1 MTTMQWSQLLTP
13 ERAHHEQ
20 EANAAVGRSHF
31 HKDHDRIVFSSAFR
45 RLGRKTQVHPLSLN
59 DHIHTRLTHS
69 IEVGSVG
76 RSLGLLLGEALQNEL
91 PEWTAPADIGAI
103 VQAACLAHD
112 IGHPPFGHAGE
123 YAIRDF
129 FQRKAQ
135 DKFLSELNPT
145 ELQDLCLFESNAMAL
160 RIVAQ
165 TEYHQFAG
173 GMRLTYPTLGT
184 LLKYPWTARNA
195 NEHHKFGVFQSETV
209 LFNAI
214 ANKLRLTQFGDMHF
228 ARHPLTFLLEAAD
241 DICYTILDLEDALEL
256 GILHYDEVERV
267 ILQLCDLDHAIE
279 YGLDQRLS
287 PRRRISA
294 LRGRAM
300 DKMLAT
306 SLNAFLQNKAAIL
319 NGTFHGELLLHQHD
333 HVAAGV
339 NAGKELARRKVFRN
353 ARKSELEIGAFST
366 LATLLD
372 VFCHAVYEH
381 HHQTNISFRAR
392 RVLDLMGAN
401 APEREWPLYQA
412 YMRVLDYVGGMTDNY
427 ATYLAHQIGG
437 MAH

>member
-1 MTTMQWSQLLTP
+1 MMNWAQLLTP
-13 ERAHHEQ
+13 QRAHHEQ
-20 EANAAVGRSHF
+20 DVSPSAGRSHF

-76 RSLGLLLGEALQNEL
+76 RSLGILVAEQIQSDL
-91 PEWTAPADIGAI
+91 PNGITAADIGAI

-129 FQRKAQ
+129 FQRKANSP
-135 DKFLSELNPT
+135 L
-145 ELQDLCLFESNAMAL
+145 LQSLTDAQKRDLCLFESNAMAL
-160 RIVAQ
+160 RVVTQ

-184 LLKYPWTARNA
+184 LLKYPWLAA
-195 NEHHKFGVFQSETV
+195 DAGEKEKFGVFDSER
-209 LFNAI
+209 LIFNEI
-214 ANKLRLTQFGDMHF
+214 AGKLGLKRLSPDHY

-256 GILHYDEVERV
+256 GILQYDEVEAI
-267 ILQLCDLDHAIE
+267 ILQLCGLDSAVE
-279 YGLDQRLS
+279 YGRDQRLS

-300 DKMLAT
+300 DRMLNAAT
-306 SLNAFLQNKAAIL
+306 NAFLANYHAIL
-319 NGTFHGELLLHQHD
+319 NGDYHGELLLDHD
-333 HVAAGV
+333 DDVAQGV
-339 NAGKELARRKVFRN
+339 RAGKELARRKVFRN

-366 LATLLD
+366 LGTLLD
-372 VFCHAVYEH
+372 VFCHAVYEQ
-381 HHQTNISFRAR
+381 HQQQSISFRAR

-401 APEREWPLYQA
+401 APEREWPLYTA
-412 YMRVLDYVGGMTDNY
+412 YMRVIDYVGGMTDNY

>member
-1 MTTMQWSQLLTP
+1 M
-13 ERAHHEQ
+13 
-20 EANAAVGRSHF
+20 GRSHF
-31 HKDHDRIVFSSAFR
+31 HKDHDRVVFSSAFR

-69 IEVGSVG
+69 IEVASVG
-76 RSLGLLLGEALQNEL
+76 RSLGLMVGARIADDL
-91 PEWTAPADIGAI
+91 PPWVTPSDLAAI

-129 FQRKAQ
+129 FQRHV
-135 DKFLSELNPT
+135 DGDLLCELSKEELR
-145 ELQDLCLFESNAMAL
+145 DLCLFEGNAMGF
-160 RIVAQ
+160 RVVTQ

-173 GMRLTYPTLGT
+173 GMRLTYPTLGA
-184 LLKYPWTARNA
+184 LMKYPWTARHA
-195 NEHHKFGVFQSETV
+195 GAKEKFGCFLTEQSQ
-209 LFNAI
+209 LHAI
-214 ANKLRLTQFGDMHF
+214 ADKLQLPRKDEDQY
-228 ARHPLTFLLEAAD
+228 ARHPLVFLLEAAD

-256 GILHYDEVERV
+256 GILQYDEVEAV
-267 ILQLCDLDHAIE
+267 ILQLCGLNSAIE
-279 YGLDQRLS
+279 YGANERLS

-300 DKMLAT
+300 DCMLHSA
-306 SLNAFLQNKAAIL
+306 LKAFMSNKTAIMQ
-319 NGTFHGELLLHQHD
+319 GSYRGELLLQGD
-333 HVAAGV
+333 QEVAKGV
-339 NAGKELARRKVFRN
+339 SAGKRLAQQKVFRN

-366 LATLLD
+366 LGTLLD
-372 VFCHAVYEH
+372 VFCHAVFEQHHNEH
-381 HHQTNISFRAR
+381 PSFRAR

-401 APEREWPLYQA
+401 APDAHTSLYHA

-437 MAH
+437 MAR

>member
-1 MTTMQWSQLLTP
+1 MTMQWPQLLTP
-13 ERAHHEQ
+13 LRAFHEQ
-20 EANAAVGRSHF
+20 DNFAHVGRSHF
-31 HKDHDRIVFSSAFR
+31 HKDHDRIIFSSAFR

-76 RSLGLLLGEALQNEL
+76 RSLGLLAGEALHDEL
-91 PEWTAPADIGAI
+91 PSWIAPADVGAI

-129 FQRKAQ
+129 FQRKTN
-135 DKFLSELNPT
+135 DKLLRDLTPDEMR
-145 ELQDLCLFESNAMAL
+145 DLCLFESNAMAL

-173 GMRLTYPTLGT
+173 GMRLTYPTLGA
-184 LLKYPWTARNA
+184 LVKYPWTADHAGQR
-195 NEHHKFGVFQSETV
+195 EKFGVFQSEKI
-209 LFNAI
+209 LFNDI
-214 ANKLRLTQFGDMHF
+214 ANKLGLLPVAGDHYV
-228 ARHPLTFLLEAAD
+228 RHPLTFLLEAAD

-256 GILHYDEVERV
+256 DILHYDEVEKI
-267 ILQLCDLDHAIE
+267 ILQLCGLDRAIE
-279 YGLDQRLS
+279 YGGDERLS

-300 DKMLAT
+300 DKMIAT
-306 SLNAFLQNKAAIL
+306 SLRTFQRHQQAIL
-319 NGTFHGELLLHQHD
+319 EGRFNGELLLDDND
-333 HVAAGV
+333 HVADGV
-339 NAGKELARRKVFRN
+339 RAGKELARRKVFRN

-366 LATLLD
+366 LGTLLD

-381 HHQTNISFRAR
+381 HHQSTISFRAR

-401 APEREWPLYQA
+401 APARDWPLYQA